1 MWSDTCYNTGLGSF
15 QKWHIGD
22 DVRALLLAD
31 TDIAAL
37 VGKDVYPI
45 VAPEGT
51 DGEFIVYRRE
61 KYSKNTVKEGV
72 VGDECILSLTAV
84 ADNYDAAV
92 TLAELI
98 DKALTGK
105 HKNNEGENFQMVL
118 SDSSEAFE
126 DNKYIE
132 VLLFEI
138 K

>member
-31 TDIAAL
+31 TNIAAL
-37 VGKDVYPI
+37 VGEDIYPI

-61 KYSKNTVKEGV
+61 KYSKDTVKEGV

-98 DKALTGK
+98 DNALTGK
-105 HKNNEGENFQMVL
+105 HTNGEGENFQMVL

>member
-1 MWSDTCYNTGLGSF
+1 MWTDTCYNTGLGSF

-22 DVRALLLAD
+22 DVRALLLANE
-31 TDIAAL
+31 DIAAL
-37 VGKDVYPI
+37 VGDDIYPI

-51 DGEFIVYRRE
+51 EGQFIVYQRE
-61 KYSKNTVKEGV
+61 KYSKKTVKQGV
-72 VGDECILSLTAV
+72 FEDDCVLSLTAV

-98 DKALTGK
+98 DNTLTGK
-105 HKNNEGENFQMVL
+105 HTNGDGENFQMVL

-126 DNKYIE
+126 DNKFIE

>member
-31 TDIAAL
+31 TNIAAL
-37 VGKDVYPI
+37 VGEDIYPI

-98 DKALTGK
+98 DNALTGK
-105 HKNNEGENFQMVL
+105 HTNGEGENFQMVL

>member
-1 MWSDTCYNTGLGSF
+1 M
-15 QKWHIGD
+15 
-22 DVRALLLAD
+22 
-31 TDIAAL
+31 
-37 VGKDVYPI
+37 
-45 VAPEGT
+45 
-51 DGEFIVYRRE
+51 
-61 KYSKNTVKEGV
+61 

-138 K
+138 KK